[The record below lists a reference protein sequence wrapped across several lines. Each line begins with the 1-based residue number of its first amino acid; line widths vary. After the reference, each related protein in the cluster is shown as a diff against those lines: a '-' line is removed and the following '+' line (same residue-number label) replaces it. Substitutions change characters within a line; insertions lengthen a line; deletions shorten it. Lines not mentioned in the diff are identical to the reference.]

1 MSVQGFLMR
10 HDAAIGDNVDIL
22 IFAKDEAAN
31 PSGSFKDRR
40 AALSVHEAKIRGF
53 QGVVAATSGNY
64 DLILDATAA
73 AGAIRV
79 GDEIAFALNDSA
91 LLAAMTA
98 PYVAKRP
105 VGAAM

>member
-22 IFAKDEAAN
+22 IFVKDEAAN
-31 PSGSFKDRR
+31 
-40 AALSVHEAKIRGF
+40 
-53 QGVVAATSGNY
+53 
-64 DLILDATAA
+64 ATAA

-79 GDEIAFALNDSA
+79 GDEIAFALHDSA